1 MVCLDAESWSRHVF
15 GCCKLGDRRLAHRLL
30 VIGSML
36 ARHPLYTIPEC
47 SGGSRALL
55 EGAYRFI
62 ENDRVD
68 PENIA
73 KGGFTST
80 VADASDHET
89 LLLVQDTT
97 TLSFT
102 HSVREELGD
111 LGHPYD
117 HLGGWLVHNSLLL
130 EGKRGHVVGLVD
142 QAWWTRDRTTAGKGR
157 DRKKRRYEDKESY
170 KWEAASRRSADRL
183 GPELMSRV
191 IMVGD
196 READGFDFLS
206 YNVDAGQRF
215 VLRVRSDRRLQGEP
229 EHLWAHLES
238 QPSLGTA
245 QVSVAQRGG
254 RKAREVTVSLRSAE
268 VTLPAPW
275 RPEGKKH
282 KPVTL
287 WAVQIQ
293 EDRPPR
299 GVTPLSWMLF
309 TTEAAP
315 DLDSAL
321 RVKQFYQWRWKVE
334 EFHKAW
340 KSGCGG
346 EALQMPFADNLRRTL
361 QILAFVGVYLLQ
373 LRDLAND
380 TPELPCTALLKD
392 EEWRLL
398 WLSTSKQRLPSKP
411 PDMRWA
417 YQTLGRLGGWMDTA
431 RTGRVGWKA
440 LWKGYVR
447 LTDLIRGWRLMKENE
462 M

>member
-1 MVCLDAESWSRHVF
+1 MVCLDVEVWSRRVF
-15 GCCKLGDRRLAHRLL
+15 GLCKLGDRRLVQRLL
-30 VIGSML
+30 VIGSMF
-36 ARHPLYTIPEC
+36 ARHPLCTIPEC
-47 SGGSRALL
+47 SGGSRALM

-62 ENDRVD
+62 ENDGVD
-68 PENIA
+68 PDAIA
-73 KGGFTST
+73 EGGFTST
-80 VADASDHET
+80 VTDAADHET

-102 HSVREELGD
+102 HSVRGELGD

-130 EGKRGHVVGLVD
+130 EGERGHAVGLVD
-142 QAWWTRDRTTAGKGR
+142 QAWWTRDRATAGKSR

-170 KWEAASRRSADRL
+170 KWESASRRSAERL

-206 YNVDAGQRF
+206 YNIDAGQRF

-238 QPSLGTA
+238 QPSLGT
-245 QVSVAQRGG
+245 VEVAVQQRGG
-254 RKAREVTVSLRSAE
+254 RKKRVATVHLRSAQ
-268 VTLPAPW
+268 VTLPAPS
-275 RPEGKKH
+275 GKTGD
-282 KPVTL
+282 PVKM
-287 WAVQIQ
+287 WAVYVH
-293 EDRPPR
+293 EDDPPD
-299 GVTPLSWMLF
+299 GVEALSWMLF

-315 DLDSAL
+315 DLKSAL
-321 RVKQFYQWRWKVE
+321 QVKQFYQWRWKVE

-373 LRDLAND
+373 LRDAAND

-398 WLSTSKQRLPSKP
+398 WLSTSKQHLPSKP
-411 PDMRWA
+411 PGMRWA
-417 YQTLGRLGGWMDTA
+417 HQTLGRLGGWMDTA

-440 LWKGYVR
+440 LWKGYVK
-447 LTDLIRGWRLMKENE
+447 LTDGIHGWRIMNE
-462 M
+462 AKM